1 MRRHILLLF
10 LLGCF
15 LLVLSCSSKT
25 VPTMAEVEYGYEPQ
39 AIQLHLRADR
49 QLNLFQN
56 NAHSLSLCVYQLV
69 DPNGFN
75 QRIGEEEGL
84 YELLDCKRFDS
95 SVATFKRLVIQPG
108 EDVEKNL
115 DRAEG
120 AKYVAVVAG
129 YFTLQKD
136 RIYLLREI
144 PVVVEKKGWIPFF
157 RTDIHKL
164 GTMKIDLLLGP
175 QEIHEIGGKK

>member
-1 MRRHILLLF
+1 MKSHLLLLF
-10 LLGCF
+10 LLVCF
-15 LLVLSCSSKT
+15 LLVSFCSSKT
-25 VPTMAEVEYGYEPQ
+25 VPTTPQVDYGYEPQ

-49 QLNLFQN
+49 RLNLFQN
-56 NAHSLSLCVYQLV
+56 NSHSLSLCVYQLV

-84 YELLDCKRFDS
+84 YELLECKRFDS

-108 EDVEKNL
+108 EEVEKKL
-115 DRAEG
+115 DRGEG

-129 YFTLQKD
+129 YFTLQRD

-144 PVVVEKKGWIPFF
+144 PVVIEKKGWIF
-157 RTDIHKL
+157 RTKIHKL
-164 GTMKIDLLLGP
+164 GTMEIDLLLGP

>member
-1 MRRHILLLF
+1 MRRLLLLLF
-10 LLGCF
+10 LLVCC

-25 VPTMAEVEYGYEPQ
+25 VPTMPEVKYGYEPQ
-39 AIQLHLRADR
+39 AIQLHLRSDR
-49 QLNLFQN
+49 RLNLFQN
-56 NAHSLSLCVYQLV
+56 SPHSLSLCVYQLV

-84 YELLDCKRFDS
+84 YELLECKRFDS
-95 SVATFKRLVIQPG
+95 SVATFKRLVVLPG
-108 EDVEKNL
+108 EEVEKKL

-129 YFTLQKD
+129 YFTLQRD

-144 PVVVEKKGWIPFF
+144 PVVIEKKGWVF
-157 RTDIHKL
+157 RTKIHKP
-164 GTMKIDLLLGP
+164 GVMNIDLLLGP
-175 QEIHEIGGKK
+175 QEIHEIGGEK

>member
-1 MRRHILLLF
+1 MRRLLLSLF
-10 LLGCF
+10 LLMCC

-25 VPTMAEVEYGYEPQ
+25 VPTMPEVKYGYEPQ
-39 AIQLHLRADR
+39 AIQFHLRSDR
-49 QLNLFQN
+49 RLNLFQN
-56 NAHSLSLCVYQLV
+56 SPHSLSLCVYQLV

-84 YELLDCKRFDS
+84 YELLECKRFDS
-95 SVATFKRLVIQPG
+95 SVATFKRLVVQPG
-108 EDVEKNL
+108 EEVEKKL

-129 YFTLQKD
+129 YFTLQRD

-144 PVVVEKKGWIPFF
+144 PVVIEKKGWVF
-157 RTDIHKL
+157 RTKIHKP
-164 GTMKIDLLLGP
+164 GVMNFDLLLGP
-175 QEIHEIGGKK
+175 QEIHEIGGEK